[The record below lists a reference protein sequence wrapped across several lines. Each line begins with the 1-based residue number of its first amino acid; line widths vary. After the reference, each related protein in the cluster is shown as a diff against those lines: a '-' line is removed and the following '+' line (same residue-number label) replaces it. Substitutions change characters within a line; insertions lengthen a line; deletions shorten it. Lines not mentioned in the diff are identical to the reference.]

1 MFGEKIRELF
11 DIASDLFNEYSV
23 ELKNEEDNVY
33 EELNI
38 IQLKALQMSLNFAS
52 KKYDLQKYNDY
63 EKCLLDQE
71 LIVLNRVINKTNMY
85 LDKIME
91 NDNKNNIFFG
101 DIYIKNNNNLQ
112 RISNIYGTFNKFSQ
126 KIISQIDM
134 KFMYLLKHDNELPNK
149 EKDIMSWRMLYINP
163 YIEEEIITNNKLLKD
178 CIINNE
184 QNNNKM
190 DELNKYLYNDF
201 IDYYSKEELKNIFD
215 IVLYS
220 KNPDVEVLKFSELY
234 ARTILNYL
242 PEDKIKKIEDE
253 FDYIKCIN
261 KNINNSRFNYIKN
274 ALNSIEKDK
283 ELIKKIKN

>member
-134 KFMYLLKHDNELPNK
+134 KFMYLLKHDNVLSNK
-149 EKDIMSWRMLYINP
+149 DKDTMSWRMLYINP

-234 ARTILNYL
+234 ARAILNYL